1 MPQMTLE
8 EARKDA
14 AQHGLYTPQAEHD
27 ACGVGFVANIKGRV
41 SHKVI
46 EDALL
51 ILHNLDHRGAVGA
64 DPLCG
69 DGAGILIQIP
79 DSYYRRSS
87 RSRACRSR
95 PPVTTVSA

>member
-1 MPQMTLE
+1 MTRQKE
-8 EARKDA
+8 EARREAGLK
-14 AQHGLYTPQAEHD
+14 GLYRSELEHD
-27 ACGVGFVANIKGRV
+27 ACGVGAVVNIKGRA

-79 DSYYRRSS
+79 DAFYREEMRAQGVELPGS
-87 RSRACRSR
+87 RR
-95 PPVTTVSA
+95 TTASA

>member
-1 MPQMTLE
+1 MASSQAVRQ
-8 EARKDA
+8 EAA
-14 AQHGLYTPQAEHD
+14 AKGLYRPDAEHD
-27 ACGVGFVANIKGRV
+27 ACGVGFVANIKGHV
-41 SHKVI
+41 SHKII

-79 DSYYRRSS
+79 DAFYREG
-87 RSRACRSR
+87 RASLGVEL
-95 PPVTTVSA
+95 PAPGD

>member
-1 MPQMTLE
+1 MTRQKE
-8 EARKDA
+8 EARREAGLK
-14 AQHGLYTPQAEHD
+14 GLYRSELEHD
-27 ACGVGFVANIKGRV
+27 ACGVGAVVNIKGRA

-69 DGAGILIQIP
+69 DGAGILILKTVESTLSQI
-79 DSYYRRSS
+79 RRRRARGTSGLWPSS
-87 RSRACRSR
+87 
-95 PPVTTVSA
+95 P